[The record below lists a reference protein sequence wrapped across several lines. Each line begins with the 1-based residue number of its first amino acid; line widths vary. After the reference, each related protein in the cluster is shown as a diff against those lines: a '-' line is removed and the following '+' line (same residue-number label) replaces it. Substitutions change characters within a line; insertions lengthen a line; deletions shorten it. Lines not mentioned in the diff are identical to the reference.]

1 MGFQRGRV
9 ILEWPEDHELHGL
22 EVVCK
27 RQTLGEAL
35 AEWADDDVDAAAW
48 DALTRDQRAERT
60 RRNAAKIADLI
71 VEWNFEDAKGQPVKP
86 TAAGV
91 LAHCDGL
98 MISEMRTA
106 YNTAISRVAPPLPTS
121 SGPGP
126 GASSTE
132 PPETENWD
140 MAEMQE
146 ALPAG

>member
-27 RQTLGEAL
+27 RQPLGEVI
-35 AEWADDDVDAAAW
+35 AEWADDIDDTTW
-48 DALTRDQRAERT
+48 DAMTRDQRTERT
-60 RRNAAKIADLI
+60 RANAAKLADLI
-71 VEWNFEDAKGQPVKP
+71 VEWNFEDAKGQTVKP

-98 MISEMRTA
+98 MISDMRTA

-132 PPETENWD
+132 PEPPENWD
-140 MAEMQE
+140 LAEMQE